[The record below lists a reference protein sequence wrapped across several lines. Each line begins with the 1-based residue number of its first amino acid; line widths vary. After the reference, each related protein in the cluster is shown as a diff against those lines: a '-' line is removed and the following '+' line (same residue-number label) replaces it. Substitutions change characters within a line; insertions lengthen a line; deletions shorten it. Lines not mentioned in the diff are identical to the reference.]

1 MGEKVSSME
10 VSDDRSRNGSSP
22 SSSIIRGEK
31 RFGELSP
38 DIRVGWT
45 RGGL

>member
-10 VSDDRSRNGSSP
+10 VSDDSSRTGSSP
-22 SSSIIRGEK
+22 SSSMFRDEK

-38 DIRVGWT
+38 D
-45 RGGL
+45 